1 MKKTL
6 IVLFGLTLSP
16 SLSVG
21 SDIAPAKDQIASSVL
36 AAPED
41 RRAEAAVLGYS
52 LDGKLVTLR
61 EGSNDLICLA
71 DDPNKDKFSVAC
83 YHKDLEPYMARG
95 RELIA
100 QGITGKERNAIRW
113 KEIADGKLK
122 MPREARALYVLN
134 GSGFDAAAGEVTDPY
149 LRWVI
154 YKPYATP
161 ESTGLS
167 TSPTPGGPW
176 LMSAGTAG
184 AHIMINPPKPKK
196 K

>member
-6 IVLFGLTLSP
+6 FALLTFALVP
-16 SLSVG
+16 SIMTG
-21 SDIAPAKDQIASSVL
+21 SDIMSAGDQIASSIL
-36 AAPED
+36 AAPEE
-41 RRAEAAVLGYS
+41 RRAEAAVLGYNTA
-52 LDGKLVTLR
+52 GKLVTLR
-61 EGSNDLICLA
+61 EGSNDLVCLA
-71 DDPNKDKFSVAC
+71 DDPQKEKLSVAC

-113 KEIADGKLK
+113 KEIADGELN
-122 MPREARALYVLN
+122 MPREARTLYVLT
-134 GSGFDAAAGEVTDPY
+134 GSGFDAAAGEVKDAY

-167 TSPTPGGPW
+167 LSPSPGAPW
-176 LMSAGTAG
+176 IMSSGTAG
-184 AHIMINPPKPKK
+184 AHIMINPPKPE
-196 K
+196 